1 MTFALGT
8 PQRGQTIALAD
19 DRFAIDYSLA
29 ILDPLKGWED
39 PQKIEL
45 ERLELILTA
54 FFDST

>member
-45 ERLELILTA
+45 
-54 FFDST
+54 